1 MKLLNTFLKKISKQ
15 NFSKLYKSL
24 GTFNLI
30 ASNLSNNDDIFNA
43 LYVLAFDEI
52 PNTKFTVKESITRK
66 SDAKEQLNL
75 VEKHIIAKEVLKSFE
90 DKDSVYD
97 PELKNHV
104 KVDANFK
111 QPTDAFLVKTAKFG
125 DVALIDNKYHL
136 VNPLTKKVTAEY
148 IVLAADA
155 NFAKLHEL
163 IAKYR
168 DEKDVKL
175 TELDGQMVLTGT
187 PEVINELEH
196 LVKDTGYYCESV
208 NESTGV
214 DGEIP
219 EYSLKIFTN
228 TTAAP
233 EFDIEKAAAKHEQVG
248 EDSKFSYWLQLE
260 DNYEDEGY
268 LDSKKVGDH
277 IGFFYVTE
285 KGTQAPALLVSQLG
299 FSGDGLTAQR
309 TYPMKSNEPGKT
321 YLYEEYGYT
330 DDDFAEVYNFLN
342 DGLKNVSP
350 EMNKKN
356 LDGLTVDN
364 IDVKNPNLEKD
375 NPMLNTEGAVE
386 EVVEKTSEEKLSVEK
401 KAEDEKAQA
410 VKQLTGEDAEL
421 TEWTTY
427 GLPTYKSGDEEY
439 AVASNEQEVYNAVV
453 EEVESIF
460 NDVGYDAFNWD
471 NMGGIEN
478 FVSSE
483 WFDDAHLESNV
494 SYAEDI
500 YKSDVSRFKEEATEL
515 GLDIN
520 SPEYNLDE
528 LGDHSKAFEDFA
540 LRMKR
545 SEGNS
550 VKWFIDNFGKDAFKD
565 VVKSGKV
572 YVDLKAVADEV
583 INLDGAG
590 HVLSIY
596 DGNEVEQQVN
606 GKTYFLYRQ
615 AKKQDGLNK
624 KADATDLSFD
634 EAMALDK
641 SDPQAVEYLAK
652 NFSVQTETAK
662 RILNSASNVYEAYMR
677 MNIIS
682 DRLGYGWDTNPDSDA
697 PTMQQVLDSSEEN
710 IEKNS
715 AKKKTPEWMVK
726 LPKEMV
732 KKIQDAEYLVQK
744 DSEEFKALDAI
755 PDSLTQDMFDENLFH
770 ATSPSVIAKYQPF
783 MTVDA
788 SEEGTIKIYSGDH
801 FIGTC
806 KTIQA
811 AFEKV
816 ADEEQEEPKT
826 YTFDELSPEAK
837 DVAIERAG
845 NLYMDM
851 FWDNLD
857 EYITDFFNTNNEFSK
872 YTIDFDTVDISATV
886 PGGYNHAVGTASLK
900 DGRLGTSFK
909 NIIKPVVERVINDVA
924 KESSYVSKHLNDYI
938 NLGLGDM
945 YWDGDSFTP
954 YQGFEVISDVP
965 SGLSLQ
971 IAEALNEEAVPQ
983 IETAL
988 EEISNGITKY
998 IENIE
1003 KYAYSEDY
1011 AMEDAQFNN
1020 ERFYEDGNIAG
1031 YGVQAQEDRK
1041 AKTVKSKLLKTKQSE
1056 VKKEAGESYGWVV
1069 NSEDA
1074 WDKLMLWEETVG
1086 AEQALRDLAKSMGD
1100 EELSDN
1106 LAYIFRMNDFKEG
1119 CSDADEDNYV
1129 ESAKEEN
1136 IDKKADENTF
1146 TPSYPDRV
1154 GDDITDYQI
1163 FPHLGDEY
1171 NSGSWNDK
1179 YFRPEFKDI
1188 PTLDEAKNIL
1198 FNFDPT
1204 VYKNYDEKGNTPLI
1218 LRIYKCR
1225 DSYVYPTEF
1234 ARIIKVNSDYDQDSY
1249 NELEELELLSSK
1261 KENIEKKA
1269 DEELKQFDMK
1279 QELDGQKEFEKQ
1291 DDFSQVSIPEE
1302 KEDTSEVTETM
1313 EAKPEAPKGES
1324 FSASEF
1330 GNNLA
1335 YIQQNNPDSFSKI
1348 MNNLKQLMV
1357 GDEKNIYNFLE
1368 NWSKRNFQDFT
1379 AMTREDPTYA
1389 RHSQYQEQLKNNVLP
1404 KLKEMSE
1411 YKQAMEE
1418 KVSAE
1423 KGE

>member
-30 ASNLSNNDDIFNA
+30 ASSLSNNDDIFNA

-75 VEKHIIAKEVLKSFE
+75 VEKHIIAKEVLKSFK

-97 PELKNHV
+97 SELKNHV

-168 DEKDVKL
+168 DEKGVKL
-175 TELDGQMVLTGT
+175 TELDGQMVLTGN

-196 LVKDTGYYCESV
+196 LVKDIGYYCESV
-208 NESTGV
+208 DESTGV
-214 DGEIP
+214 DGEIS

-233 EFDIEKAAAKHEQVG
+233 EFDIEKAAAKYEQVG

-260 DNYEDEGY
+260 DNYKDEGY

-277 IGFFYVTE
+277 VGFFFVTE
-285 KGTQAPALLVSQLG
+285 KGTKAPALLVSQLG

-309 TYPMKSNEPGKT
+309 TYPKKSNEPGKT

-364 IDVKNPNLEKD
+364 IDTTNPNLEKD
-375 NPMLNTEGAVE
+375 NPMLNTEGEVE

-401 KAEDEKAQA
+401 KAEDDVTSQDEKAQA

-500 YKSDVSRFKEEATEL
+500 YKSDISRFKEEATEL
-515 GLDIN
+515 GLDVN

-583 INLDGAG
+583 ISLDGAG

-662 RILNSASNVYEAYMR
+662 RILNGASDVYEAYMR

-682 DRLGYGWDTNPDSDA
+682 DRLGYGWDTNPDSDV

-710 IEKNS
+710 INKNS

-744 DSEEFKALDAI
+744 DSEEFKALNAI
-755 PDSLTQDMFDENLFH
+755 PGSLTQDMFDENLFH

-837 DVAIERAG
+837 EVAIERAG

-1011 AMEDAQFNN
+1011 AMEDAQLNN
-1020 ERFYEDGNIAG
+1020 ERFYEDGHIAG

-1041 AKTVKSKLLKTKQSE
+1041 AKTVKSKLLKTKQYE

-1119 CSDADEDNYV
+1119 CSDADEDSYV
-1129 ESAKEEN
+1129 ESA
-1136 IDKKADENTF
+1136 
-1146 TPSYPDRV
+1146 
-1154 GDDITDYQI
+1154 
-1163 FPHLGDEY
+1163 
-1171 NSGSWNDK
+1171 
-1179 YFRPEFKDI
+1179 
-1188 PTLDEAKNIL
+1188 
-1198 FNFDPT
+1198 
-1204 VYKNYDEKGNTPLI
+1204 
-1218 LRIYKCR
+1218 
-1225 DSYVYPTEF
+1225 
-1234 ARIIKVNSDYDQDSY
+1234 
-1249 NELEELELLSSK
+1249 K

-1269 DEELKQFDMK
+1269 EEELKQFDMK

-1291 DDFSQVSIPEE
+1291 DDFSQVSVPEE
-1302 KEDTSEVTETM
+1302 KEDTSEVNETM

-1423 KGE
+1423 KGNVEASVREYDSSDPEDAAVYNHNGEDEGEED

>member
-30 ASNLSNNDDIFNA
+30 ASSLSNNDDIFNA
-43 LYVLAFDEI
+43 LYVLAFDEV

-90 DKDSVYD
+90 DKDSVYES
-97 PELKNHV
+97 ELKNHV

-196 LVKDTGYYCESV
+196 LVKETGYYCESV
-208 NESTGV
+208 DESTGV

-260 DNYEDEGY
+260 DNYGDDGY

-356 LDGLTVDN
+356 FDGLTVDN

-386 EVVEKTSEEKLSVEK
+386 EVVEKTSEEKLSVDK
-401 KAEDEKAQA
+401 KAEDGVTAQDEKAQA

-453 EEVESIF
+453 EEVESIL
-460 NDVGYDAFNWD
+460 DDAGYDSFNWN

-478 FVSSE
+478 FVNTD
-483 WFDDAHLESNV
+483 WFEDARQESNEF
-494 SYAEDI
+494 YARDI
-500 YKSDVSRFKEEATEL
+500 AESEPERFKEEAKEYGITVGE
-515 GLDIN
+515 DI
-520 SPEYNLDE
+520 DE
-528 LGDHSKAFEDFA
+528 GAIDAFAEK
-540 LRMKR
+540 MK
-545 SEGNS
+545 ENQEKNP
-550 VKWFIDNFGKDAFKD
+550 VEWFVNNFGKEAIR
-565 VVKSGKV
+565 
-572 YVDLKAVADEV
+572 DLIKEDKITFDTHAIADEV

-710 IEKNS
+710 IDKNS

-744 DSEEFKALDAI
+744 DSEEFKALNAI
-755 PDSLTQDMFDENLFH
+755 PGSLTQDMFDENLFH
-770 ATSPSVIAKYQPF
+770 AASPSVIAKYPPF

-801 FIGTC
+801 LIGTC

-811 AFEKV
+811 AFEK
-816 ADEEQEEPKT
+816 E
-826 YTFDELSPEAK
+826 
-837 DVAIERAG
+837 
-845 NLYMDM
+845 
-851 FWDNLD
+851 
-857 EYITDFFNTNNEFSK
+857 
-872 YTIDFDTVDISATV
+872 
-886 PGGYNHAVGTASLK
+886 
-900 DGRLGTSFK
+900 
-909 NIIKPVVERVINDVA
+909 
-924 KESSYVSKHLNDYI
+924 
-938 NLGLGDM
+938 
-945 YWDGDSFTP
+945 
-954 YQGFEVISDVP
+954 
-965 SGLSLQ
+965 
-971 IAEALNEEAVPQ
+971 
-983 IETAL
+983 
-988 EEISNGITKY
+988 
-998 IENIE
+998 
-1003 KYAYSEDY
+1003 
-1011 AMEDAQFNN
+1011 
-1020 ERFYEDGNIAG
+1020 
-1031 YGVQAQEDRK
+1031 
-1041 AKTVKSKLLKTKQSE
+1041 
-1056 VKKEAGESYGWVV
+1056 
-1069 NSEDA
+1069 
-1074 WDKLMLWEETVG
+1074 
-1086 AEQALRDLAKSMGD
+1086 
-1100 EELSDN
+1100 
-1106 LAYIFRMNDFKEG
+1106 
-1119 CSDADEDNYV
+1119 
-1129 ESAKEEN
+1129 
-1136 IDKKADENTF
+1136 
-1146 TPSYPDRV
+1146 
-1154 GDDITDYQI
+1154 
-1163 FPHLGDEY
+1163 
-1171 NSGSWNDK
+1171 
-1179 YFRPEFKDI
+1179 
-1188 PTLDEAKNIL
+1188 
-1198 FNFDPT
+1198 
-1204 VYKNYDEKGNTPLI
+1204 
-1218 LRIYKCR
+1218 
-1225 DSYVYPTEF
+1225 
-1234 ARIIKVNSDYDQDSY
+1234 
-1249 NELEELELLSSK
+1249 
-1261 KENIEKKA
+1261 A

-1291 DDFSQVSIPEE
+1291 DDFSQVSVPEE

>member
-30 ASNLSNNDDIFNA
+30 ASSLSNNDDIFNA

-75 VEKHIIAKEVLKSFE
+75 VEKHIIAKEVLKSFK

-97 PELKNHV
+97 SELKNHV

-111 QPTDAFLVKTAKFG
+111 QPTDAFLVKIAKFG
-125 DVALIDNKYHL
+125 TTALVGNKCHL
-136 VNPLTKKVTAEY
+136 VNPLTNKVTAEY
-148 IVLAADA
+148 V
-155 NFAKLHEL
+155 
-163 IAKYR
+163 
-168 DEKDVKL
+168 DVKKEAAPTVPFADSDNEIVYENADYVITL
-175 TELDGQMVLTGT
+175 NTMPTIPENIGDTAAFYTIKSNLGKGTRGGIVGQCVVVVNETGYALKGLKRYPEELEPSKLSEDTLMEAYSIVQKDYESRIADTNKYSAKEEENIEVKAEDEELKPGEQWATDEDMNHLMGWDVVEGNDYYQIYKHFEKNTYKIWDIDKKDWYDGQEINDLPTAEKIIENLAEGL
-187 PEVINELEH
+187 PE
-196 LVKDTGYYCESV
+196 KES
-208 NESTGV
+208 
-214 DGEIP
+214 
-219 EYSLKIFTN
+219 
-228 TTAAP
+228 A
-233 EFDIEKAAAKHEQVG
+233 
-248 EDSKFSYWLQLE
+248 
-260 DNYEDEGY
+260 
-268 LDSKKVGDH
+268 
-277 IGFFYVTE
+277 
-285 KGTQAPALLVSQLG
+285 
-299 FSGDGLTAQR
+299 
-309 TYPMKSNEPGKT
+309 
-321 YLYEEYGYT
+321 
-330 DDDFAEVYNFLN
+330 
-342 DGLKNVSP
+342 
-350 EMNKKN
+350 
-356 LDGLTVDN
+356 
-364 IDVKNPNLEKD
+364 
-375 NPMLNTEGAVE
+375 
-386 EVVEKTSEEKLSVEK
+386 EKLSVEK
-401 KAEDEKAQA
+401 KADEGVTAQDEKAQA

-439 AVASNEQEVYNAVV
+439 AVASDEQEVYNAVV

-478 FVSSE
+478 FVDTK
-483 WFDDAHLESNV
+483 WFEEARQESNE
-494 SYAEDI
+494 SYARDI
-500 YKSDVSRFKEEATEL
+500 AEYEPERFKEEAK
-515 GLDIN
+515 
-520 SPEYNLDE
+520 EYGITVGEEIDE
-528 LGDHSKAFEDFA
+528 YAIDAFAEK
-540 LRMKR
+540 MK
-545 SEGNS
+545 ENQEENP
-550 VKWFIDNFGKDAFKD
+550 VEWFINNFGKDAIR
-565 VVKSGKV
+565 
-572 YVDLKAVADEV
+572 DLIKENKITFDTHAIADEV

-590 HVLSIY
+590 HVLSGY

-615 AKKQDGLNK
+615 ASK
-624 KADATDLSFD
+624 
-634 EAMALDK
+634 K
-641 SDPQAVEYLAK
+641 SDK
-652 NFSVQTETAK
+652 
-662 RILNSASNVYEAYMR
+662 
-677 MNIIS
+677 
-682 DRLGYGWDTNPDSDA
+682 
-697 PTMQQVLDSSEEN
+697 N
-710 IEKNS
+710 IEKS
-715 AKKKTPEWMVK
+715 ALLQFVTIDATNKDEVK
-726 LPKEMV
+726 
-732 KKIQDAEYLVQK
+732 
-744 DSEEFKALDAI
+744 
-755 PDSLTQDMFDENLFH
+755 
-770 ATSPSVIAKYQPF
+770 VIA
-783 MTVDA
+783 
-788 SEEGTIKIYSGDH
+788 GDKL
-801 FIGTC
+801 IGTC

-837 DVAIERAG
+837 KVAIERAG

-1020 ERFYEDGNIAG
+1020 ERFYEDGHIAG

-1056 VKKEAGESYGWVV
+1056 VKKEA
-1069 NSEDA
+1069 
-1074 WDKLMLWEETVG
+1074 
-1086 AEQALRDLAKSMGD
+1086 
-1100 EELSDN
+1100 
-1106 LAYIFRMNDFKEG
+1106 
-1119 CSDADEDNYV
+1119 EDNTEYHVEIYTKLNPDDNPEGFDAERYDHDYFQTLEEAKDWANKNTTDGKHYYEISLNDEIV
-1129 ESAKEEN
+1129 ESSEKD
-1136 IDKKADENTF
+1136 IDKKADEDEIRDF
-1146 TPSYPDRV
+1146 SKARV
-1154 GDDITDYQI
+1154 FEYQI
-1163 FPHLGDEY
+1163 IKGTDSDGPLYQVYMNISFDGDY
-1171 NSGSWNDK
+1171 LNRGNRLTIYYPKTDSFRHPNDR
-1179 YFRPEFKDI
+1179 YPEENACVDDFAKKFI
-1188 PTLDEAKNIL
+1188 EENKEKLDTDGEVSIVTESYSKSNI
-1198 FNFDPT
+1198 N
-1204 VYKNYDEKGNTPLI
+1204 
-1218 LRIYKCR
+1218 
-1225 DSYVYPTEF
+1225 
-1234 ARIIKVNSDYDQDSY
+1234 
-1249 NELEELELLSSK
+1249 
-1261 KENIEKKA
+1261 KKA

-1279 QELDGQKEFEKQ
+1279 QELDGQKEFEQQ
-1291 DDFSQVSIPEE
+1291 DDFSQVSVPEE
-1302 KEDTSEVTETM
+1302 KEDTSEVNETM

-1379 AMTREDPTYA
+1379 AMTREDPTYS

-1423 KGE
+1423 KGNVEASVREYDSSDPEDAAVYNHNGEDEGEED

>member
-43 LYVLAFDEI
+43 LYVLAFDEV

-90 DKDSVYD
+90 DKDSVYES
-97 PELKNHV
+97 ELKNHV

-148 IVLAADA
+148 IVLAVDA

-168 DEKDVKL
+168 DEKGVKL
-175 TELDGQMVLTGT
+175 TELDGQMVLTGN

-214 DGEIP
+214 EGEIP

-260 DNYEDEGY
+260 DNYKDEGY

-277 IGFFYVTE
+277 VGFFYVTE

-309 TYPMKSNEPGKT
+309 TYPKKSNEPGKT

-375 NPMLNTEGAVE
+375 NPMLNTEGAIE

-401 KAEDEKAQA
+401 KAEDGVTSQDEKAQA

-500 YKSDVSRFKEEATEL
+500 YKSDISRFKEEATEL
-515 GLDIN
+515 GLDVN

-572 YVDLKAVADEV
+572 YVDLKTVADEV
-583 INLDGAG
+583 ISLDGAG

-697 PTMQQVLDSSEEN
+697 PTMQQVLDSSEKN
-710 IEKNS
+710 IDKNS

-837 DVAIERAG
+837 YVAIERAG

-1119 CSDADEDNYV
+1119 CSDADEDSYV
-1129 ESAKEEN
+1129 ESA
-1136 IDKKADENTF
+1136 
-1146 TPSYPDRV
+1146 
-1154 GDDITDYQI
+1154 
-1163 FPHLGDEY
+1163 
-1171 NSGSWNDK
+1171 
-1179 YFRPEFKDI
+1179 
-1188 PTLDEAKNIL
+1188 
-1198 FNFDPT
+1198 
-1204 VYKNYDEKGNTPLI
+1204 
-1218 LRIYKCR
+1218 
-1225 DSYVYPTEF
+1225 
-1234 ARIIKVNSDYDQDSY
+1234 
-1249 NELEELELLSSK
+1249 K
-1261 KENIEKKA
+1261 KENIEKQA

-1291 DDFSQVSIPEE
+1291 DDFSQVSVPEE